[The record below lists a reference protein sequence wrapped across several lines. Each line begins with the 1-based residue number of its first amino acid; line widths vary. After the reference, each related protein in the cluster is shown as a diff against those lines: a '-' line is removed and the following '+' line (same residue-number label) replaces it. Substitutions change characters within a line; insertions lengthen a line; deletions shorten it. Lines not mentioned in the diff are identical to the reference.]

1 MERDEHDERV
11 RMMGLMLVP
20 ALLLGACREG
30 GDDAETGAATAQH
43 WRPRRC

>member
-1 MERDEHDERV
+1 MSGF